1 MTMIEVQAAEG
12 RLVKDAE
19 GRTRKGAWKV
29 EEHDPFWAPLLAC
42 GDIVKTQAAPA
53 KAATA
58 PAATPAVAATVKG
71 AAA

>member
-1 MTMIEVQAAEG
+1 MMTMIEVQAAEG

-19 GRTRKGAWKV
+19 GRTKKGAWKV

-42 GDIVKTQAAPA
+42 GDIVKTQAAQA
-53 KAATA
+53 KAAV
-58 PAATPAVAATVKG
+58 PAATPAVSATAKG